1 MHVAGCAPLDVG
13 YSSILTREILQRIVS
28 HLSVVT
34 SEAQPQ
40 DGFEYVEADCET
52 PGNTQPLYLVNAKHN
67 INTKSQ
73 LTRTRC
79 YGALNH
85 VYGDFDMAPA
95 LLRPKDGID
104 PMVNAVS
111 PYTNQRPILTQH
123 KVDVAMSVAFQMFHQ
138 STLEAKR
145 DVVSYQCAVAGDPDD
160 MYVAGIPRG
169 TSAGY
174 PYVMRGDSKKKT
186 FFGDKDEYDF
196 SSPASKLVEAE
207 VARIISDAKLGVR
220 NLHVFVDFLKDELRA
235 SAKVKSGATRLISG
249 APMAYVIAFRQYF
262 LRFMASAMR
271 VHCRAGPCVGVNPH
285 GFGWKLI
292 VDQIKSRGGKCV
304 AGDYKAFDACGHPQ
318 LFLALIDQINLW
330 YNDSDENQLIRRVL
344 WYELFNSRHLAAFG
358 KFAGSLI
365 YQWNSSLPSGH
376 PFTSFANSF
385 CNVALL
391 VLAFWDATGG
401 YEEFWKHV
409 SPFVY
414 GDDNLLAVS
423 DAALKSY
430 NQNTLPS
437 LIAPYGFTY
446 TTEDKT
452 TDAVPDYRSIND
464 VSFLKRTFRYCPELE
479 EWVGAL
485 DCKSLLKS
493 VYYVRNHKHADEIE
507 LQAFN
512 NFAAELSL
520 HGDDDFDN
528 IMHDLYG
535 QLREYRARA
544 KLPTPVLPFSYMAC
558 LARSH
563 EVLIGM

>member
-1 MHVAGCAPLDVG
+1 
-13 YSSILTREILQRIVS
+13 
-28 HLSVVT
+28 
-34 SEAQPQ
+34 
-40 DGFEYVEADCET
+40 
-52 PGNTQPLYLVNAKHN
+52 
-67 INTKSQ
+67 
-73 LTRTRC
+73 
-79 YGALNH
+79 
-85 VYGDFDMAPA
+85 
-95 LLRPKDGID
+95 
-104 PMVNAVS
+104 
-111 PYTNQRPILTQH
+111 
-123 KVDVAMSVAFQMFHQ
+123 
-138 STLEAKR
+138 
-145 DVVSYQCAVAGDPDD
+145 
-160 MYVAGIPRG
+160 
-169 TSAGY
+169 
-174 PYVMRGDSKKKT
+174 
-186 FFGDKDEYDF
+186 
-196 SSPASKLVEAE
+196 
-207 VARIISDAKLGVR
+207 
-220 NLHVFVDFLKDELRA
+220 
-235 SAKVKSGATRLISG
+235 
-249 APMAYVIAFRQYF
+249 
-262 LRFMASAMR
+262 
-271 VHCRAGPCVGVNPH
+271 
-285 GFGWKLI
+285 
-292 VDQIKSRGGKCV
+292 
-304 AGDYKAFDACGHPQ
+304 
-318 LFLALIDQINLW
+318 
-330 YNDSDENQLIRRVL
+330 
-344 WYELFNSRHLAAFG
+344 
-358 KFAGSLI
+358 
-365 YQWNSSLPSGH
+365 
-376 PFTSFANSF
+376 
-385 CNVALL
+385 
-391 VLAFWDATGG
+391 
-401 YEEFWKHV
+401 
-409 SPFVY
+409 VY